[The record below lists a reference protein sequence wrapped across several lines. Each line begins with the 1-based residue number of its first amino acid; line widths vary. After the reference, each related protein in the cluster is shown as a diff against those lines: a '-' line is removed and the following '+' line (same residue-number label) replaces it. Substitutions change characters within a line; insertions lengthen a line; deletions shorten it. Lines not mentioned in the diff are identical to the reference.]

1 MKVLKYFL
9 SVLICF
15 LLTGCPEGD
24 YKSIFVF
31 ENSSSKDVLV
41 YLGGISRE
49 NGGCLYP
56 DTLLPDSEVGI
67 IFPRGVVRGYSFNT
81 VPNADTLC
89 LFIVDKAIVDT
100 IPWKKI
106 HDENI
111 ILKRY
116 DIAITDFVRLNWE
129 ITYPPNE
136 AMKNIKMFPAY
147 GEN

>member
-1 MKVLKYFL
+1 MKILKLFIFIL
-9 SVLICF
+9 TCF

-24 YKSIFVF
+24 YKRIFIF
-31 ENSSSKDVLV
+31 ENSSSNDVLV

-49 NGGCLYP
+49 YGGCLYP
-56 DTLLPDSEVGI
+56 DTLLPDSEAGI
-67 IFPRGVVRGYSFNT
+67 IFPPGVVRGYAFNA
-81 VPNADTLC
+81 VPDADTLC

-100 IPWKKI
+100 TPWKKI